1 MIRVIIRNSIISGLL
16 IALPYSSCI
25 ENRDTEI
32 QQLLWGQLEP
42 GSYKVGFI
50 TFNHP
55 DNNNLEVS
63 LWYPARESADERKI
77 EFWELLRFSEYLN
90 EGDIIGDIT
99 ASKRRQ
105 ILAKEINVYS
115 KNIPDTSL
123 LKILESKTRVTY
135 NAEQNS
141 ESFPLVLWSARNG
154 TSIAQSILNE
164 FLASHGFIVAY
175 ARNLE
180 FELMFPWDLPDSE
193 TKLHILR
200 QHLQDLELALDML
213 LDNASVDTSNVALFT
228 WSYGGESA
236 TLLQTRRK
244 EIDAVFSLSSN
255 TLSGWVYQEKDTL
268 NGFDQEQITV
278 PYFYFIEE
286 RKDSLGN
293 IVSPPAVMGEL
304 SNEVYYLSFKEL
316 AHGNFNAI
324 ESYIPLLF
332 RIEDIPMWSNK
343 GNVAIE
349 GYKNVCELAVSFLKD
364 YFDEDKTI
372 NADGIVLQY
381 KDVKFQKFR

>member
-1 MIRVIIRNSIISGLL
+1 MIRVIIRNTIILGLL
-16 IALPYSSCI
+16 ISLPYSSCI
-25 ENRDTEI
+25 ENSETEI
-32 QQLLWGQLEP
+32 QQLLWGKLKP
-42 GSYKVGFI
+42 GSYEVGFR
-50 TFNHP
+50 TLNHP

-63 LWYPARESADERKI
+63 LWYPAHESSDDRKI
-77 EFWELLRFSEYLN
+77 EFWELLRFSEYFN
-90 EGDIIGDIT
+90 EGDIIADIT
-99 ASKRRQ
+99 ASKRTQ

-115 KNIPDTSL
+115 KNIPDSSL
-123 LKILESKTRVTY
+123 LKILESKTSAIN
-135 NAEQNS
+135 NAEHNS

-154 TSIAQSILNE
+154 TSIAQSVLNE

-175 ARNLE
+175 ARNSE
-180 FELMFPWDLPDSE
+180 FELMFPWDLPNSE

-213 LDNASVDTSNVALFT
+213 LDNASVDTSKVAIFT

-268 NGFDQEQITV
+268 IGFDREQLTV

-293 IVSPPAVMGEL
+293 IVNPPAIISEL
-304 SNEVYYLSFKEL
+304 SNEVYFLSFMEL

-332 RIEDIPMWSNK
+332 GIEDITLWSNK
-343 GNVAIE
+343 GNAAIE

-364 YFDEDKTI
+364 HFNEDKTI
-372 NADGIVLQY
+372 NADDLVLQF